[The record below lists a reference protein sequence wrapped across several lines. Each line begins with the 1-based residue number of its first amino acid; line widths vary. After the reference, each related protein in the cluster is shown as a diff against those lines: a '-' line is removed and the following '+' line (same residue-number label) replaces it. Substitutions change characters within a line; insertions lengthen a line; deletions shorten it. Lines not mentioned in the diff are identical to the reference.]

1 MTRRTTTITMTA
13 TLALLTAPAFA
24 EPAVVAT
31 DLNLRAG
38 PGPNYVIQTSMPAEA
53 EVEVEGCV
61 EGGQW
66 CRVTYD
72 GQTGYAYASY
82 LIVTEAE
89 TMQPVTEIT
98 TIKTVTYDEDN
109 GGDALIGGAA
119 GATIAAAA
127 IGGPVAIAGGVL
139 LGSLL
144 GSVADPE
151 EETITYVQQN
161 PVEPL
166 FIQGEPLIGA
176 TIPEGVELA
185 TVPDSEFSYANLN
198 GETVIISNENR
209 AIAYIVR

>member
-1 MTRRTTTITMTA
+1 MTFRIITTTA
-13 TLALLTAPAFA
+13 ALALLTAPALA

-31 DLNLRAG
+31 ELNLRAG
-38 PGPNYVIQTSMPAEA
+38 PGPNYVIETTMPAEA

-72 GQTGYAYASY
+72 GQTGYAYAPY
-82 LIVTEAE
+82 LVVTEAE

-109 GGDALIGGAA
+109 GGDALLGGAA

-127 IGGPVAIAGGVL
+127 IGGPAAIAGGVV
-139 LGSLL
+139 LGSLI

-151 EETITYVQQN
+151 EETITYVRQN

-176 TIPEGVELA
+176 TIPEGVALA
-185 TVPDSEFSYANLN
+185 TVPDSQFSYANLN
-198 GETVIISNENR
+198 GQTVIISSEDR
-209 AIAYIVR
+209 SIVYIVR

>member
-1 MTRRTTTITMTA
+1 MPFGARVERLWRTA
-13 TLALLTAPAFA
+13 KY
-24 EPAVVAT
+24 EGVY
-31 DLNLRAG
+31 LRA
-38 PGPNYVIQTSMPAEA
+38 
-53 EVEVEGCV
+53 
-61 EGGQW
+61 
-66 CRVTYD
+66 
-72 GQTGYAYASY
+72 YAPY
-82 LIVTEAE
+82 LIVTQAD

-98 TIKTVTYDEDN
+98 TIETVTYEDN
-109 GGDALIGGAA
+109 GGDALIGGAT

-151 EETITYVQQN
+151 EETITYVRQN

-176 TIPEGVELA
+176 TIPEGVALS

-198 GETVIISNENR
+198 GETVIISNETR
-209 AIAYIVR
+209 AIAYIVRWSSSIYLTSGRGGLRSAPAC

>member
-1 MTRRTTTITMTA
+1 MAVSAIPAMAETA
-13 TLALLTAPAFA
+13 I
-24 EPAVVAT
+24 VAT

-38 PGPNYVIQTSMPAEA
+38 PGPNFVIQGSMPAEA

-72 GQTGYAYASY
+72 GTTGFAYAPY
-82 LIVTEAE
+82 LIVTEAD
-89 TMQPVTEIT
+89 TMTPVTEVT
-98 TIKTVTYDEDN
+98 TIETITVDEDN
-109 GGDALIGGAA
+109 GGDALIGGAT
-119 GATIAAAA
+119 GAAIAAAA
-127 IGGPVAIAGGVL
+127 IGGPAAIVGGVV
-139 LGSLL
+139 LGSLV

-151 EETITYVQQN
+151 EETITFVREN
-161 PVEPL
+161 PVDPL

-176 TIPEGVELA
+176 TIPAEVTLA

-209 AIAYIVR
+209 AIVYIVR

>member
-1 MTRRTTTITMTA
+1 MTFRIITA
-13 TLALLTAPAFA
+13 TAALALLTAPAFA
-24 EPAVVAT
+24 EPAIVAT

-38 PGPNYVIQTSMPAEA
+38 PGPNYVIQASMPAEA
-53 EVEVEGCV
+53 QVEVEGCV

-72 GQTGYAYASY
+72 GQTGYAFAPY

-89 TMQPVTEIT
+89 TMRPVTEIT
-98 TIKTVTYDEDN
+98 TIETVTYEDN

-127 IGGPVAIAGGVL
+127 IGGPIAIAGGVV

-151 EETITYVQQN
+151 EETVTYVRQN

-176 TIPEGVELA
+176 TIPEGVTLS

-209 AIAYIVR
+209 SIVYIVR

>member
-1 MTRRTTTITMTA
+1 MTRRTITMTA
-13 TLALLTAPAFA
+13 ALALLTAPAFA

-38 PGPNYVIQTSMPAEA
+38 PGPNYMIQGSMPAAA

-66 CRVTYD
+66 CRVSYE
-72 GQTGYAYASY
+72 GHTGYAYAPY
-82 LIVTEAE
+82 LVVTEAD
-89 TMQPVTEIT
+89 TMQPVTEVT
-98 TIKTVTYDEDN
+98 TIEAVTYEEAD
-109 GGDALIGGAA
+109 GSDALIGGAA
-119 GATIAAAA
+119 GATVAAAA

-151 EETITYVQQN
+151 ETTITYVRQN

-166 FIQGEPLIGA
+166 FVQGEPLIGA
-176 TIPEGVELA
+176 TIPEGVDLA
-185 TVPDSEFSYANLN
+185 PVPDSEFSYANLN
-198 GETVIISNENR
+198 GETVIVSNENR
-209 AIAYIVR
+209 AITYIVR